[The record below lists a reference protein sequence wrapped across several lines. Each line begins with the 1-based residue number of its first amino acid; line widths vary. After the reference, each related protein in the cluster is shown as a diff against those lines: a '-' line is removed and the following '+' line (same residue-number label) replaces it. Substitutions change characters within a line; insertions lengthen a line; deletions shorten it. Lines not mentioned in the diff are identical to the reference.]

1 MKTLTTAALLAAL
14 ALTGLARGD
23 EPIKPPATAPAKP
36 AIKAVTLAELGQMLE
51 DMGYAPKPAKD
62 KDGAVYGY
70 DVVLEASGTTVYCT
84 AGVSPNGQVIWMHGR
99 LARTADASTPA
110 EALLAMLA
118 ANIDLTPAA
127 ITYDPVSKKFD
138 VVLTMPN
145 GNVTPVGLRVALN
158 QFARG
163 VQQALAVWDKATA
176 KAPMGTT
183 TPSPLP

>member
-1 MKTLTTAALLAAL
+1 MKTLMTAVLLAAL
-14 ALTGLARGD
+14 AAAGFAKGD
-23 EPIKPPATAPAKP
+23 EPAGPPATAPGKP
-36 AIKAVTLAELGQMLE
+36 AGKAVTLAELGQMLE
-51 DMGYAPKPAKD
+51 DMGYAPKPAKG

-70 DVVLEASGTTVYCT
+70 DVVLEASDMTVYCT
-84 AGVSPNGQVIWMHGR
+84 AGVSTNGQAIWMHGR

-110 EALLAMLA
+110 EALLAMLG
-118 ANIDLTPAA
+118 ANFDLSPAA

-163 VQQALAVWDKATA
+163 VQQALAVWDRATA
-176 KAPMGTT
+176 KAPMGAT
-183 TPSPLP
+183 TPSLLP